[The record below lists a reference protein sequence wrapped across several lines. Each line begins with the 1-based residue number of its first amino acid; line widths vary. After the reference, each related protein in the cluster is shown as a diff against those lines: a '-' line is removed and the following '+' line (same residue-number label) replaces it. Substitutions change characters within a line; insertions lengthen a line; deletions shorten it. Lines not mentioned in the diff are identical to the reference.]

1 MSSIHYN
8 LHDIHQNGHLE
19 HTVDDKSNR
28 DLIVI
33 GGGLAGLSSALTAAG
48 KGMDVLVLEMKE
60 VPDTDGV
67 IDELCYPHALKLVL
81 SDYQK
86 FQTTFTPLTRRA
98 FWILTGDSH
107 TAFECI
113 SPVDDLGRSGYV
125 ASRPELDNLL
135 VDRLIALGGSI
146 RFGSYVSELIQED
159 KTVKGVRLANGDE
172 YLAPLVIV
180 ANGPSSALADKL
192 LSRSRIDVFDQL
204 LVTKEILVSEDS
216 NRMRLVAD
224 DNSAASIIIPGDPL
238 ETGFSWARII
248 SYGNKLIIKAYLPY
262 NMVSEKQDPRTFVD
276 RLKMHP
282 SISAVVNGFTS
293 ESFTKAIIP
302 VGGFEKYPNHLWG
315 NGFIVTGKAARL
327 YHPFDCRMTDYSIVS
342 GAIAGSSA
350 VDAKLDRH
358 PSRATTYPD
367 GIHNSFL
374 LPDRKSM
381 AAFMNEMRGKRQW
394 STTYPEILFSM
405 TESVFTM
412 DARKKGVKKSDTIR
426 ELRGKSSI
434 WSMLSDFMRLYK
446 LYGHH

>member
-1 MSSIHYN
+1 
-8 LHDIHQNGHLE
+8 
-19 HTVDDKSNR
+19 VDDNSNR

-33 GGGLAGLSSALTAAG
+33 GGGLAGLSAAVTAAG

-60 VPDTDGV
+60 SPDTDV

-81 SDYQK
+81 SDYKK
-86 FQTTFTPLTRRA
+86 FDSTFAPLTRRA
-98 FWILTGDSH
+98 FWILAYDSH
-107 TAFECI
+107 TAWECV
-113 SPVDDLGRSGYV
+113 SPPDDMGRSGYV
-125 ASRPELDNLL
+125 ASRPEFDNLL

-146 RFGSYVSELIQED
+146 RFGSFVSELIQED

-172 YLAPLVIV
+172 YFAPLVVV
-180 ANGPSSALADKL
+180 ANGPSSEFADQL

-204 LVTKEILVSEDS
+204 LVTKEILVSQDGP
-216 NRMRLVAD
+216 RMRLVGD
-224 DNSAASIIIPGDPL
+224 DQEAASIIILGDPL

-248 SYGNKLIIKAYLPY
+248 SYNNKLILKAYLPY
-262 NMVSEKQDPRTFVD
+262 NMVSEKQDPRTFID

-282 SISAVVNGFTS
+282 SISAVVDCFTP
-293 ESFTKAIIP
+293 ESFTKSLVP
-302 VGGFEKYPNHLWG
+302 VGGFEKYPNLLWG
-315 NGFIVTGKAARL
+315 DGFIVTGKAARL

-350 VDAKLDRH
+350 ADARLDRH

-367 GIHNSFL
+367 GISGSFL

-381 AAFMNEMRGKRQW
+381 ADFMNEMREKRQW
-394 STTYPEILFSM
+394 STTYPEMIFSM

-412 DARKKGVKKSDTIR
+412 DARRKGVKKSDMIS

-434 WSMLSDFMRLYK
+434 WTMLSDFKRLYN
-446 LYGHH
+446 LYGQR